1 MAASEANATL
11 AARGYTCGCFAASVP
26 SARCAASGSNPSL
39 SVVTHLL
46 LILLALQGTPVNPVG
61 GLSDVDN
68 SYCLETGAC
77 RAPSTGFD
85 RPAPG
90 ILFMALGLVGLGVV
104 LWRADRLG
112 RADRGAERAR

>member
-1 MAASEANATL
+1 MAEGTGLENRHT
-11 AARGYTCGCFAASVP
+11 RKGIE
-26 SARCAASGSNPSL
+26 GSNPSL
-39 SVVTHLL
+39 SAVMKVLL
-46 LILLALQGTPVNPVG
+46 LLLALQGSAVNPVG
-61 GLSDVDN
+61 GLNDVDN

-90 ILFMALGLVGLGVV
+90 FLFMAAGLVGLGVV

-112 RADRGAERAR
+112 RPDKAR

>member
-1 MAASEANATL
+1 MVEGTGLENRHT
-11 AARGYTCGCFAASVP
+11 RKGIE
-26 SARCAASGSNPSL
+26 GSNPSL
-39 SVVTHLL
+39 SVVMKLL
-46 LILLALQGTPVNPVG
+46 LLLVALQGAPVNPVG
-61 GLSDVDN
+61 GLNDVDN

-90 ILFMALGLVGLGVV
+90 FLFMALGLVGLGVV

-112 RADRGAERAR
+112 RTDGSR

>member
-1 MAASEANATL
+1 MVEGTGLENRHT
-11 AARGYTCGCFAASVP
+11 RKGIE
-26 SARCAASGSNPSL
+26 GSNPSL
-39 SVVTHLL
+39 SVMLMAAEASSMHLL

-61 GLSDVDN
+61 GLNDVDN

-90 ILFMALGLVGLGVV
+90 FLFMALGLVGLGVV
-104 LWRADRLG
+104 LWRADRLS
-112 RADRGAERAR
+112 RADGSR

>member
-1 MAASEANATL
+1 MAEGTGLENRHT
-11 AARGYTCGCFAASVP
+11 RKGIE
-26 SARCAASGSNPSL
+26 GSNPSL
-39 SVVTHLL
+39 SVVGNLL
-46 LILLALQGTPVNPVG
+46 LLLLALQGTPVAPVG
-61 GLSDVDN
+61 GLKDVDN

-90 ILFMALGLVGLGVV
+90 ILFMAAGLVGLGVM

-112 RADRGAERAR
+112 REERTR

>member
-1 MAASEANATL
+1 MN
-11 AARGYTCGCFAASVP
+11 
-26 SARCAASGSNPSL
+26 
-39 SVVTHLL
+39 LL
-46 LILLALQGTPVNPVG
+46 LFLLALQGTPVNPVG
-61 GLSDVDN
+61 GLNDVDN

-90 ILFMALGLVGLGVV
+90 FLFTAAGLVGLAVV

-112 RADRGAERAR
+112 RADKAR